1 MSQSNKFATIFRILT
16 LNFCFCASSIIAK
29 ASLLLAGEVDLLIVE
44 FCMIL
49 HLYDLIFTMGKY
61 KREDRRQWAQW
72 WKGAELHKAY
82 NETQTIRS

>member
-16 LNFCFCASSIIAK
+16 LNFRFCASSIIAK
-29 ASLLLAGEVDLLIVE
+29 ASPLLAGEVDLLIVE

-61 KREDRRQWAQW
+61 KRKTEDNEHSGE
-72 WKGAELHKAY
+72 KGRSCIRPITKHKP
-82 NETQTIRS
+82 

>member
-1 MSQSNKFATIFRILT
+1 MIKELRAQYKI
-16 LNFCFCASSIIAK
+16 CFIKKTGVKYTNTAPK

-44 FCMIL
+44 FVWSYL
-49 HLYDLIFTMGKY
+49 HHGEIQK
-61 KREDRRQWAQW
+61 EDRRQWAQW